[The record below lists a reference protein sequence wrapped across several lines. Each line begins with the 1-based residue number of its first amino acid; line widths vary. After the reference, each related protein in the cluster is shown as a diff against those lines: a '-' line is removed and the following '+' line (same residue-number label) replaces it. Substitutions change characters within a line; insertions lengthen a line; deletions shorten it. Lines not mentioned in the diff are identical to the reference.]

1 MTYGERWILIERA
14 DVEKGVINM
23 FQVNMR
29 VKNGEK
35 LLVVTD
41 FPTQKEWKKMD
52 SKKITDALRRS
63 LLAKIVSEIAAEK
76 FPKCPVEFYAYPS
89 VGRHG
94 AEPEKEV
101 EERMKR
107 ADVVIAITSY
117 SLSHTNARE
126 EACKAGARIASM
138 PNFLPEMF
146 YAGGPMAADYEKIA
160 EETEK
165 IAKLLTEANE
175 AVVKSR
181 EGTDITFSIA
191 GREGGLD
198 TGILT
203 KKGDWGNLPSGEAYI
218 APVEGTAKGKVVVD
232 KGWYPDLKE
241 NMTLTFKDG
250 KVTDVLGGG
259 NVGDTLRNLLFPG
272 RDEEPYISR
281 RNFAELGVGTNP
293 YAKRPDNVLEA
304 EKIRGTVHIAVGDNS
319 HMGGTVV
326 ADLHEDFI
334 IPHPDLILD
343 GKTIMKNG
351 KFLI

>member
-1 MTYGERWILIERA
+1 LIKRD

-23 FQVNMR
+23 LRVNMG

-35 LLVVTD
+35 ILVVTD
-41 FPTQKEWKKMD
+41 FPTQKEWEKMG
-52 SKKITDALRRS
+52 SEKIADALRRS
-63 LLAKIVSEIAAEK
+63 LLAKVVSEIAAEK
-76 FPKCPVEFYAYPS
+76 FSKCPVEFHAYPS

-94 AEPEKEV
+94 TDPGKEV
-101 EERMKR
+101 EEKMKR

-146 YAGGPMAADYEKIA
+146 YSGGPMAADYEKIV
-160 EETEK
+160 EETKK
-165 IAKLLTEANE
+165 IAKLLTAANE
-175 AVVKSR
+175 AVVKSK
-181 EGTDITFSIA
+181 EGTDITFSVA
-191 GREGGLD
+191 GREGELD
-198 TGILT
+198 TGIYT

-241 NMTLTFKDG
+241 NMIFTFKDG
-250 KVTDVLGGG
+250 KVTDVIGGRD
-259 NVGDTLRNLLFPG
+259 VGETFRNLLSP
-272 RDEEPYISR
+272 RREEEPYISR
-281 RNFAELGVGTNP
+281 RNLAELGVGTNP

-304 EKIRGTVHIAVGDNS
+304 EKIRGTVHVAVGDNS
-319 HMGGTVV
+319 HIGGTVV

-334 IPHPDLILD
+334 IHHPDLILD
-343 GKTIMKNG
+343 GKTIMRNG

>member
-1 MTYGERWILIERA
+1 
-14 DVEKGVINM
+14 M
-23 FQVNMR
+23 FRVNMG
-29 VKNGEK
+29 VKKGEK

-41 FPTQKEWKKMD
+41 FPTQKEWEKMNNE
-52 SKKITDALRRS
+52 KLADALRRS

-76 FPKCPVEFYAYPS
+76 FPNCAVGFYTYPS

-94 AEPEKEV
+94 TEPGKEV
-101 EERMKR
+101 EEKMKR
-107 ADVVIAITSY
+107 VNVVIAITSY

-146 YAGGPMAADYEKIA
+146 YTGGPMSADYEKIA

-175 AVVKSR
+175 AVVKSK
-181 EGTDITFSIA
+181 EGTNIKFSIA
-191 GREGGLD
+191 GREGELD
-198 TGILT
+198 TGIFT
-203 KKGDWGNLPSGEAYI
+203 EKGDWGNLPSGEAYI
-218 APVEGTAKGKVVVD
+218 APVEGTAKGKIFVD

-241 NMTLTFKDG
+241 NMIFTFKDG
-250 KVTDVLGGG
+250 KVTDVTGGRD
-259 NVGDTLRNLLFPG
+259 VGETFRNLLSLG
-272 RDEEPYISR
+272 REEEPYISR
-281 RNFAELGVGTNP
+281 RNLAELGVGTNP

-334 IPHPDLILD
+334 IHQPNLILD
-343 GKTIMKNG
+343 GKTIMRNG

>member
-1 MTYGERWILIERA
+1 MTYAERWILIERA

-23 FQVNMR
+23 FRVNMGA
-29 VKNGEK
+29 KSGEK
-35 LLVVTD
+35 LLIVTD
-41 FPTQKEWKKMD
+41 FPTQKEWEKMNR
-52 SKKITDALRRS
+52 KKITDALRRS
-63 LLAKIVSEIAAEK
+63 LLAKIVSEIAVEK
-76 FPKCPVEFYAYPS
+76 FPNCTVEFHAYPS

-94 AEPEKEV
+94 AEPGKEV
-101 EERMKR
+101 EEKMKM

-146 YAGGPMAADYEKIA
+146 HTGGPMAADYEKIA
-160 EETEK
+160 EETKK
-165 IAKLLTEANE
+165 IAKLLTATNE
-175 AVVKSR
+175 AVVKSK

-198 TGILT
+198 TGIFT
-203 KKGDWGNLPSGEAYI
+203 EKGDWGNLPSGEAYI

-241 NMTLTFKDG
+241 NMTLILKDG
-250 KVTDVLGGG
+250 KVTDVIGGG
-259 NVGDTLRNLLFPG
+259 DVGETFRNVLSPG
-272 RDEEPYISR
+272 REEEPYISR
-281 RNFAELGVGTNP
+281 RNLAELGVGTNP

-304 EKIRGTVHIAVGDNS
+304 EKIRGTVHLAVGDNS

-334 IPHPDLILD
+334 IHHPDLILD
-343 GKTIMKNG
+343 GKTIMRNG
-351 KFLI
+351 EFLI

>member
-1 MTYGERWILIERA
+1 LIKRD

-23 FQVNMR
+23 LRVNMG

-35 LLVVTD
+35 ILVVTD
-41 FPTQKEWKKMD
+41 FPTQKEWEKMG
-52 SKKITDALRRS
+52 SEKIADALRRS
-63 LLAKIVSEIAAEK
+63 LLAKVVSEIAAEK
-76 FPKCPVEFYAYPS
+76 FSKCPVEFHAYPS

-94 AEPEKEV
+94 TDPGKEV
-101 EERMKR
+101 EEKMKR

-146 YAGGPMAADYEKIA
+146 YSGGPMAADYEKIV
-160 EETEK
+160 EETKK
-165 IAKLLTEANE
+165 IAKLLTAANE
-175 AVVKSR
+175 AVVKSK
-181 EGTDITFSIA
+181 EGTDITFSVA
-191 GREGGLD
+191 GREGELD
-198 TGILT
+198 TGIYT

-241 NMTLTFKDG
+241 NMIFTFKDG
-250 KVTDVLGGG
+250 KVTDVIGGRD
-259 NVGDTLRNLLFPG
+259 VGETFRNLLSPR

-281 RNFAELGVGTNP
+281 RNLAELGVGTNP
-293 YAKRPDNVLEA
+293 YAKRPDNILEA

-319 HMGGTVV
+319 HIGGTVV

-334 IPHPDLILD
+334 IHHPNLILD
-343 GKTIMKNG
+343 GKTIMRNG